1 MSNEQIRRGRNCVS
15 SLKAHLVFV
24 TKYRKKVFTN
34 EHLMLIEKV
43 TKYICEKNK
52 TVLIEFNGEENHV
65 HILINYPPTVQ
76 LSKLINSIKGVSS
89 RRLKQSFTHLD
100 SIYYK
105 GALWSPSYYI
115 GSIGNTSLE
124 IVKKYIEDQNRP
136 S

>member
-1 MSNEQIRRGRNCVS
+1 
-15 SLKAHLVFV
+15 
-24 TKYRKKVFTN
+24 
-34 EHLMLIEKV
+34 MLIEKV

-65 HILINYPPTVQ
+65 HILIDYPPTVQ

-89 RRLKQSFTHLD
+89 RRLKQNFTHLD

-136 S
+136 SWAYIPHLKLGVLRSFW